1 MKKAVAVSILVF
13 WTVSVVM
20 LAATLRAR
28 AADIVY
34 AHADKLITA
43 VNGSHTVVLSAKA
56 QYIVSNGVKNYLVYA
71 INDGMPGRRFI
82 FSLTTEECASGSG
95 QIVLAEEKDADHI
108 NILDMRAWSATGTA
122 PSDEMG
128 RAVCE
133 VVASGTA
140 TEWVEGAATKSG
152 SDGKKQSNGER
163 SASFQRR
170 ADDMQRE
177 LDRLERV
184 ISKLESAQ
192 ASLATIK

>member
-13 WTVSVVM
+13 WLVSIIM
-20 LAATLRAR
+20 LSVALRAR
-28 AADIVY
+28 AGTNPGDVAANSVRPSETVFV
-34 AHADKLITA
+34 HADKLITA
-43 VNGSHTVVLSAKA
+43 TNGSHSVVLSAKA

-82 FSLTTEECASGSG
+82 FSLTTEECASGVG
-95 QIVLAEEKDADHI
+95 QIVLAEEKDADHL

-133 VVASGTA
+133 VAASGTA

-152 SDGKKQSNGER
+152 GDGKKQSNGER
-163 SASFQRR
+163 GA
-170 ADDMQRE
+170 
-177 LDRLERV
+177 
-184 ISKLESAQ
+184 
-192 ASLATIK
+192 